1 MADPTQDAVTVTQ
14 EIATSLITQAE
25 GFVTGLMRPWNL
37 YQLAIA
43 AGLLLLATLLA
54 RPVGAR
60 YHNWLRSREDWPKWR
75 LRFALL
81 IHRRLRLILFVA
93 LIWPLI
99 WVMREVTW
107 PSRSYL
113 LAILG
118 SLAFAWLVIA
128 LLTRLIANNAL
139 RSLVRLGGWIWVTL
153 FILNLTGDAQ
163 GLLESIGVSFGSPR
177 GCSSSSMASS

>member
-60 YHNWLRSREDWPKWR
+60 YHNWPSS
-75 LRFALL
+75 A
-81 IHRRLRLILFVA
+81 A
-93 LIWPLI
+93 SPL
-99 WVMREVTW
+99 
-107 PSRSYL
+107 P
-113 LAILG
+113 
-118 SLAFAWLVIA
+118 
-128 LLTRLIANNAL
+128 
-139 RSLVRLGGWIWVTL
+139 GW
-153 FILNLTGDAQ
+153 
-163 GLLESIGVSFGSPR
+163 
-177 GCSSSSMASS
+177 